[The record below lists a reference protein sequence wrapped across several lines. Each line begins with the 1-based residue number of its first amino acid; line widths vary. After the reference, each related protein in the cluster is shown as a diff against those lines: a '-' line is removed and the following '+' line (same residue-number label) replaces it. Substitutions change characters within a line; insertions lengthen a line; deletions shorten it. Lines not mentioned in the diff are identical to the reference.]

1 MKAKITLLR
10 ALEEAS
16 MCLKLSLRDTPDIAL
31 MAVETCSKGIF
42 GLLSGHGKSPCFL
55 RCCVSAVVGVGY
67 AVSVF
72 AYVNVGKISECA
84 F

>member
-1 MKAKITLLR
+1 VKAKITLLR

-16 MCLKLSLRDTPDIAL
+16 MYLNLSRSNAL

-55 RCCVSAVVGVGY
+55 RCSFSAVVGVDY

-72 AYVNVGKISECA
+72 ASVNVENFLECA

>member
-1 MKAKITLLR
+1 VKAKITLLR

-16 MCLKLSLRDTPDIAL
+16 MCLNLGLRDVHSNAL

-42 GLLSGHGKSPCFL
+42 GVLSGHGKSPCFL
-55 RCCVSAVVGVGY
+55 RYCVSAVVGVGY
-67 AVSVF
+67 AVSFF
-72 AYVNVGKISECA
+72 ASVDVGEFLECA

>member
-10 ALEEAS
+10 VLEGAS
-16 MCLKLSLRDTPDIAL
+16 MCLKFSLSDARSFAL

-42 GLLSGHGKSPCFL
+42 GLLSVHGKSPCFL
-55 RCCVSAVVGVGY
+55 RCWFSVVFGVGY
-67 AVSVF
+67 VVSVF
-72 AYVNVGKISECA
+72 ASVNVEEFLECA

>member
-1 MKAKITLLR
+1 VKAKIPLLI

-16 MCLKLSLRDTPDIAL
+16 MCLKRSLGDARNSAL

-42 GLLSGHGKSPCFL
+42 ELLSGHGKSPCFS
-55 RCCVSAVVGVGY
+55 RCCFSALVGVDC

-72 AYVNVGKISECA
+72 ASINVGEFLECA
-84 F
+84 I

>member
-16 MCLKLSLRDTPDIAL
+16 MCLDLSFRDARSNAL

-42 GLLSGHGKSPCFL
+42 AVLPGHGKSPCFS
-55 RCCVSAVVGVGY
+55 RCCFSAVVGVDY
-67 AVSVF
+67 AVLVF
-72 AYVNVGKISECA
+72 ASFNVGKFLECA

>member
-1 MKAKITLLR
+1 
-10 ALEEAS
+10 
-16 MCLKLSLRDTPDIAL
+16 MCLNLSLGDARSNAL

-55 RCCVSAVVGVGY
+55 RYGFSAVVGIGY

-72 AYVNVGKISECA
+72 ASVNVADFLECA
-84 F
+84 

>member
-1 MKAKITLLR
+1 MLLR
-10 ALEEAS
+10 ALEETS
-16 MCLKLSLRDTPDIAL
+16 MCLELNLRDALSNAL

-55 RCCVSAVVGVGY
+55 RCVISAVVGVGY
-67 AVSVF
+67 AVLILASVD
-72 AYVNVGKISECA
+72 VGKFLECA